1 MTTLFTIGA
10 EVSCSDGVCGEV
22 SRVVLDPA
30 TWTVTHLV
38 VKPQQEPEPGRLV
51 ALDLI
56 DAAAGEIRL
65 RCTLSAFYK
74 LGHAENSEFVRGT
87 GDYARYGPGNT
98 PRPYFVQAGT
108 RPGYGISG
116 QLPQT
121 FTYDTLPAGE
131 VAVRSGDHVH
141 ATDGDIGQIHGVI
154 MNPGS
159 HQVTHVLLREG
170 HLWGHKQVAIP
181 ISAVT
186 RVDAGI
192 ELNITKERVKHL
204 PPVDLDRPAVP

>member
-1 MTTLFTIGA
+1 M
-10 EVSCSDGVCGEV
+10 
-22 SRVVLDPA
+22 
-30 TWTVTHLV
+30 
-38 VKPQQEPEPGRLV
+38 
-51 ALDLI
+51 
-56 DAAAGEIRL
+56 
-65 RCTLSAFYK
+65 
-74 LGHAENSEFVRGT
+74 
-87 GDYARYGPGNT
+87 
-98 PRPYFVQAGT
+98 
-108 RPGYGISG
+108 
-116 QLPQT
+116 
-121 FTYDTLPAGE
+121 
-131 VAVRSGDHVH
+131 RSGDHVH

-170 HLWGHKQVAIP
+170 YLWGHKQVAIP